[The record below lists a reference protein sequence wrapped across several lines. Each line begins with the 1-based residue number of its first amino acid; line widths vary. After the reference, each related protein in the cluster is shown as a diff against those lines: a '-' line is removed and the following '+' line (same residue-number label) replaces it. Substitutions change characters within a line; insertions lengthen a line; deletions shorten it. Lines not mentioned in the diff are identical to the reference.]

1 MVQAELLSIFEP
13 LRKTMN
19 ELTSKISELT
29 SKISAKNFRI
39 FENFKNANSIFLSQ

>member
-19 ELTSKISELT
+19 ELNSKISKLT
-29 SKISAKNFRI
+29 SKISA
-39 FENFKNANSIFLSQ
+39 

>member
-19 ELTSKISELT
+19 ELTSKISE
-29 SKISAKNFRI
+29 
-39 FENFKNANSIFLSQ
+39 NFKNAKPIFLSQKLL